1 LKRTIHYIIV
11 LLFIFGCNS
20 KQKPEQSKV
29 LVFCAASLTNVI
41 SELADSFQ
49 VKYNVA
55 VQLNFASSGTLV
67 RQIENGALP
76 SLYISANKKWI
87 SYLTEKDKTI
97 LKYEKQLARNSLV
110 IVVPVESKTDSLPF
124 GTGKRFPESFE
135 GRLSIGDPKH
145 VPAGEYVMQAIKS
158 AGYAIKL
165 KDRLLP
171 AKDVRSALMVVELGE
186 AEAGIVYKTDA
197 AMSKKV
203 KIAAEIPSALHAPI
217 GYFISVLKNFDENTL
232 HFYDYLN
239 SETAKQIWIKNK
251 FIID

>member
-1 LKRTIHYIIV
+1 MV
-11 LLFIFGCNS
+11 LLFVFGCNS
-20 KQKPEQSKV
+20 IQKQEEPKV

-41 SELADSFQ
+41 SEIADSFQ
-49 VKYNVA
+49 VKYNVD
-55 VQLNFASSGTLV
+55 VQLNFASSGTLA

-76 SLYISANKKWI
+76 TLYISANKKWV
-87 SYLTEKDKTI
+87 SYLNEKDKTI
-97 LKYEKQLARNSLV
+97 LKYEKQIAGNSLV
-110 IVVPVESKTDSLPF
+110 VVVPQNSTLQAIEFNS
-124 GTGKRFPESFE
+124 TGDFPKMFD

-145 VPAGEYVMQAIKS
+145 VPAGEYAMQAIES
-158 AGYAIKL
+158 AGYTAKL

-197 AMSKKV
+197 AMSEKV

-239 SETAKQIWIKNK
+239 SETAKKIWIKNE
-251 FIID
+251 FIVE